1 MSRIT
6 RALLAAALLALALPA
21 GAGAAP
27 TLVPVGSFNV
37 PMYVA
42 SPPGDASRLFVV
54 ERAGVVRVV
63 RDGTAL
69 ATPVL
74 TIPDVST
81 AGERGLLSIAF
92 APDYA
97 TSGLF
102 YVYLAREPDGRLE
115 VREYRRSAANPDV
128 ADPAGRT
135 VWFAD
140 HPGESNHNGGTIA
153 FGRDGYL
160 WLATGDGGGQNDVH
174 DNAQNPARPL
184 GKLLRIDPHPG
195 NAGAHTIPAG
205 SPFGNAVWSVGLRN
219 PFRFSFDRITGDVV
233 IGDVGGAAREE
244 IDFARF
250 PGLGSGANYGWPC
263 REGLVAGPRSCPGQ
277 SFTDPVAEYST
288 GSPRAVTGGVVVRDP
303 GLPTLVGR
311 YLYADYYDGV
321 VRSLA
326 LGLPRATDDRPAG
339 LATVPNLGAFGEDA
353 CGHVYVVS
361 NNGTVSRVQDG
372 ALGPCVRGFAGT
384 TAAPPPAGGS
394 TGTPGP
400 PDQHLTADQHPRR
413 PQGPR
418 RPPRHPADPPDRE
431 RELPRDDHRA
441 AGEDEPQARPHPAPR
456 RAPDRGAAAAEGQGD
471 QEDPARAAPP
481 QARDDDGARDRGRR
495 GRQHQARDEAAEAA
509 PGLGIGSPKGETAA
523 PMWSRRLRESFA
535 VLHSPSRTLAQTS
548 CVART
553 RSVGHPS
560 SDQPSETSGSRIE
573 AVSGARL

>member
-63 RDGTAL
+63 RNGTAL

-74 TIPDVST
+74 SIPDVST

-140 HPGESNHNGGTIA
+140 HPDESNHNGGTIA

-244 IDFARF
+244 IDFARW

-400 PDQHLTADQHPRR
+400 PDRTSPRISIRVARKGRVGRRATPRILLTASENCRVTITARLAKTNLKRVRTPLRGGRR
-413 PQGPR
+413 TVVRLRPKARAIKKIR
-418 RPPRHPADPPDRE
+418 RALRRHKRVTMTVRVTAVD
-431 RELPRDDHRA
+431 A
-441 AGEDEPQARPHPAPR
+441 AGNTRRVTKRLKLR
-456 RAPDRGAAAAEGQGD
+456 RA
-471 QEDPARAAPP
+471 
-481 QARDDDGARDRGRR
+481 
-495 GRQHQARDEAAEAA
+495 
-509 PGLGIGSPKGETAA
+509 
-523 PMWSRRLRESFA
+523 
-535 VLHSPSRTLAQTS
+535 
-548 CVART
+548 
-553 RSVGHPS
+553 
-560 SDQPSETSGSRIE
+560 
-573 AVSGARL
+573 